1 MSRKAVLNW
10 ELNWCKY
17 IRRACWFTGVEGLKR
32 SRRPWTVVLSR
43 SRWWRLKKVSEGSWL
58 HMRRSLFRSSEWQHT
73 SSGWSERETD
83 NIGFGYQWGWFRWSL
98 ERGWTERTWGMV
110 GDLPVGF
117 CIVGVFCST
126 CLVLLVV
133 PSLLG
138 LDRRGKEWEG

>member
-1 MSRKAVLNW
+1 
-10 ELNWCKY
+10 
-17 IRRACWFTGVEGLKR
+17 
-32 SRRPWTVVLSR
+32 
-43 SRWWRLKKVSEGSWL
+43 
-58 HMRRSLFRSSEWQHT
+58 
-73 SSGWSERETD
+73 
-83 NIGFGYQWGWFRWSL
+83 
-98 ERGWTERTWGMV
+98 MV